1 MEKDTMIARYRH
13 AAWLVAGFASCA
25 VSAVNADDDDVNAVP
40 NSYSATKLVT
50 DGFTSA
56 PHIDANLQ
64 NPWGIAFNPL
74 GDVWVSDNGSSK
86 STLYDGEGIP
96 NSLIVNIPAGVAG
109 DGSPTGIVY
118 NASSDFVVSNDS
130 GASGP
135 AIFIFAGEHG
145 TISGWSPDV
154 DSNNAILVHD
164 DGDEGAI
171 YKGIALAGN
180 GTENRIY
187 VTDFHNRSVD
197 VYDNHFEEVEVK
209 GGFRDPTIPPHYAPF
224 GIQNI
229 LGSIYVTFAK
239 QDADAEDD
247 VAGPGFGYVDV
258 FDVNG
263 NLIRRV
269 VSRGALNA
277 PWGMALAPAS
287 FGHFANRLLVGNFGD
302 GVINAY
308 NPTNGQFVGSLKTR
322 GGQVM
327 QNEGL
332 WGIAFGTGLFNQD
345 TNALFFSAGPND
357 EADGVYG
364 RIDPVP

>member
-1 MEKDTMIARYRH
+1 MIARYRH

-25 VSAVNADDDDVNAVP
+25 VSAVSADDDDVNAVP
-40 NSYSATKLVT
+40 NSYSATRLVT

-86 STLYDGEGIP
+86 STLYDGEGNP

-154 DSNNAILVHD
+154 DRTTRSSRPRRR
-164 DGDEGAI
+164 GRGAI

-180 GTENRIY
+180 GTEEP
-187 VTDFHNRSVD
+187 HL
-197 VYDNHFEEVEVK
+197 
-209 GGFRDPTIPPHYAPF
+209 RDRFPQP
-224 GIQNI
+224 
-229 LGSIYVTFAK
+229 LGLT
-239 QDADAEDD
+239 
-247 VAGPGFGYVDV
+247 
-258 FDVNG
+258 
-263 NLIRRV
+263 
-269 VSRGALNA
+269 SRLTSKR
-277 PWGMALAPAS
+277 W
-287 FGHFANRLLVGNFGD
+287 R
-302 GVINAY
+302 
-308 NPTNGQFVGSLKTR
+308 
-322 GGQVM
+322 
-327 QNEGL
+327 
-332 WGIAFGTGLFNQD
+332 
-345 TNALFFSAGPND
+345 
-357 EADGVYG
+357 
-364 RIDPVP
+364 